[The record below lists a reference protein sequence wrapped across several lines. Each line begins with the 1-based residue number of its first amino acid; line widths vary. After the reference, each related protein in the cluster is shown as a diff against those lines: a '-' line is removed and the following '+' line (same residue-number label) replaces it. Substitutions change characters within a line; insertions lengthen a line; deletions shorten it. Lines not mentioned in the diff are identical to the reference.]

1 MTVARNDSGLRL
13 VGLGVEPPL
22 WMRLQVVKLLELL
35 NGGQLDSRV
44 RRRREENHQTRT
56 LRRGG
61 DGKSSDKCLRL
72 FGCSCA
78 QTCV

>member
-35 NGGQLDSRV
+35 NGGQLDSSV
-44 RRRREENHQTRT
+44 RRRREEVHQTR
-56 LRRGG
+56 RRAV
-61 DGKSSDKCLRL
+61 RL
-72 FGCSCA
+72 LSQIMYSIVGLIWLC
-78 QTCV
+78 

>member
-44 RRRREENHQTRT
+44 RRRREEVHQTRT
-56 LRRGG
+56 QRRGG
-61 DGKSSDKCLRL
+61 ALISPFRQMDDSLSI
-72 FGCSCA
+72 SII
-78 QTCV
+78 